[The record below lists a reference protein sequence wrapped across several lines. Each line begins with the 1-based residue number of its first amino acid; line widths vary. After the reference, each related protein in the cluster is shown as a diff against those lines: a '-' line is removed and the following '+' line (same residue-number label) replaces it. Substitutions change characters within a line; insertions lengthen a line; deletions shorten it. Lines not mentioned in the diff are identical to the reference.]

1 MAISRSI
8 AARLC
13 TKPELELVEASFP
26 PDVKQLTPG
35 RLRQK
40 VERTRR
46 IRDKYRDLS
55 KRQRGESRGKAE
67 PRRSRPAQGSANTE
81 RKATLF
87 DETLNRFE
95 KQLARAGGDLSPTA
109 AEHSTGRSRGERAAA
124 GARKTGARKTGAKQT
139 GAKQTGAKQTAMKKT
154 GAKQTAMKQTGA
166 KQPGM
171 KTGAKQA
178 GAKKDAKTQVGRA
191 PAAGEAKAAPPG
203 KSGPSARKGAR
214 QRPDSAQQAQPKAAG
229 AHGRAAGQRSQR
241 RRDDRNTGR

>member
-46 IRDKYRDLS
+46 LRDKYRDLS
-55 KRQRGESRGKAE
+55 KRQRSESRGKAE
-67 PRRSRPAQGSANTE
+67 PRRNRPAQGNANTE

-95 KQLARAGGDLSPTA
+95 KQLTRAGGDHSPTA
-109 AEHSTGRSRGERAAA
+109 VEHSTGRIRRERAA
-124 GARKTGARKTGAKQT
+124 TGAKKTGAKKT
-139 GAKQTGAKQTAMKKT
+139 GAKKTGAKKAGAKKTGAKKT
-154 GAKQTAMKQTGA
+154 GAKQ
-166 KQPGM
+166 
-171 KTGAKQA
+171 
-178 GAKKDAKTQVGRA
+178 DAKTQVGRA
-191 PAAGEAKAAPPG
+191 PAAGEAKAARPA
-203 KSGPSARKGAR
+203 KAGPSARKGAR

-229 AHGRAAGQRSQR
+229 AHSRAVGQRSQR
-241 RRDDRNTGR
+241 SRDDRNTGR

>member
-13 TKPELELVEASFP
+13 TKPEFELVEASFP
-26 PDVKQLTPG
+26 PAVKQLTSG

-55 KRQRGESRGKAE
+55 KRQRLESRGKAE
-67 PRRSRPAQGSANTE
+67 SSRGRPAQGNGNTE

-95 KQLARAGGDLSPTA
+95 KQLARSGGDLSPATIDQ
-109 AEHSTGRSRGERAAA
+109 STSRTRGERTAT
-124 GARKTGARKTGAKQT
+124 GEKKTGE
-139 GAKQTGAKQTAMKKT
+139 KKT
-154 GAKQTAMKQTGA
+154 GAKKAGA
-166 KQPGM
+166 T
-171 KTGAKQA
+171 KT
-178 GAKKDAKTQVGRA
+178 GAKKDAKMQVGRA
-191 PAAGEAKAAPPG
+191 PAAGEAKAARPG
-203 KSGPSARKGAR
+203 KTGPSARKGAR
-214 QRPDSAQQAQPKAAG
+214 QRPDSAQQAQPKTAG
-229 AHGRAAGQRSQR
+229 AHSRAVGQRSQR

>member
-124 GARKTGARKTGAKQT
+124 GARKTGA
-139 GAKQTGAKQTAMKKT
+139 KKT
-154 GAKQTAMKQTGA
+154 GAKKTGAKKTAMKQTGA

>member
-1 MAISRSI
+1 MSISRSM

-26 PDVKQLTPG
+26 PDVKQLTAG

-46 IRDKYRDLS
+46 LRDKYRDLS
-55 KRQRGESRGKAE
+55 KRQRSESRGKAE
-67 PRRSRPAQGSANTE
+67 PRRSRPAQDNANTE

-87 DETLNRFE
+87 EETLNRFE
-95 KQLARAGGDLSPTA
+95 KQLARADGGYSPA
-109 AEHSTGRSRGERAAA
+109 SVEHSTGRRSGERAA
-124 GARKTGARKTGAKQT
+124 TGAK
-139 GAKQTGAKQTAMKKT
+139 KT
-154 GAKQTAMKQTGA
+154 RATK
-166 KQPGM
+166 
-171 KTGAKQA
+171 A
-178 GAKKDAKTQVGRA
+178 GAKGTRSTKTDAEKDAKMQVGRA

-214 QRPDSAQQAQPKAAG
+214 QRPDSAQQSQPTAVG
-229 AHGRAAGQRSQR
+229 AHGRAVGQRSQR

>member
-26 PDVKQLTPG
+26 PDVKQLTPV

-55 KRQRGESRGKAE
+55 KRQRLESRGKTD
-67 PRRSRPAQGSANTE
+67 PRRSRPAQGNANTE

-87 DETLNRFE
+87 DETLGRFE
-95 KQLARAGGDLSPTA
+95 KQLARSGWDRSADALDSPSTASKPGAAA
-109 AEHSTGRSRGERAAA
+109 AESDADAVGAA
-124 GARKTGARKTGAKQT
+124 GA
-139 GAKQTGAKQTAMKKT
+139 KKT
-154 GAKQTAMKQTGA
+154 GAK
-166 KQPGM
+166 
-171 KTGAKQA
+171 KTGAKKT
-178 GAKKDAKTQVGRA
+178 GAKKVASRKVGRA
-191 PAAGEAKAAPPG
+191 PAAGEAKAARPG
-203 KSGPSARKGAR
+203 KAGAAALKGAR

-229 AHGRAAGQRSQR
+229 AHNRASGQRSQR
-241 RRDDRNTGR
+241 KRDNRNTGR